1 MPLANESATARY
13 KMSSQ
18 RADGKKL
25 TPPRNDLTAS
35 VPVVVGLE
43 LQLRHA
49 QSKDPSSKNTRLCQR
64 LTRIDNGFYASRRIK
79 KLKMN
84 VNLTP
89 ELENLINEKVTSGL
103 YNSASEVVRD
113 ALRLLREQGEL
124 RRIRQDE
131 LRKEVR
137 RGIDAS
143 AQGRVKDGN
152 EAMAAIKKDLTQRKK
167 R

>member
-1 MPLANESATARY
+1 
-13 KMSSQ
+13 
-18 RADGKKL
+18 
-25 TPPRNDLTAS
+25 
-35 VPVVVGLE
+35 
-43 LQLRHA
+43 
-49 QSKDPSSKNTRLCQR
+49 
-64 LTRIDNGFYASRRIK
+64 
-79 KLKMN
+79 MN

-113 ALRLLREQGEL
+113 ALRLLREQDEL

-137 RGIDAS
+137 RGIHAS

-152 EAMAAIKKDLTQRKK
+152 EAMASIKKDLTQRKK

>member
-1 MPLANESATARY
+1 
-13 KMSSQ
+13 
-18 RADGKKL
+18 
-25 TPPRNDLTAS
+25 
-35 VPVVVGLE
+35 
-43 LQLRHA
+43 
-49 QSKDPSSKNTRLCQR
+49 
-64 LTRIDNGFYASRRIK
+64 
-79 KLKMN
+79 MN

-89 ELENLINEKVTSGL
+89 ELENLINEKVTNGF

-113 ALRLLREQGEL
+113 ALRLLREQDEL

-137 RGIDAS
+137 RGIHAS
-143 AQGRVKDGN
+143 AQGRVKNGR

>member
-1 MPLANESATARY
+1 
-13 KMSSQ
+13 
-18 RADGKKL
+18 
-25 TPPRNDLTAS
+25 
-35 VPVVVGLE
+35 
-43 LQLRHA
+43 
-49 QSKDPSSKNTRLCQR
+49 
-64 LTRIDNGFYASRRIK
+64 
-79 KLKMN
+79 MN

-113 ALRLLREQGEL
+113 ALRLLREQDEL

-137 RGIDAS
+137 RGIHAS

-152 EAMAAIKKDLTQRKK
+152 AAMAAIKKDLTQRKK

>member
-1 MPLANESATARY
+1 
-13 KMSSQ
+13 
-18 RADGKKL
+18 
-25 TPPRNDLTAS
+25 
-35 VPVVVGLE
+35 
-43 LQLRHA
+43 
-49 QSKDPSSKNTRLCQR
+49 
-64 LTRIDNGFYASRRIK
+64 
-79 KLKMN
+79 MN

-113 ALRLLREQGEL
+113 ALRLLREQDEL

-137 RGIDAS
+137 RGINAS
-143 AQGRVKDGN
+143 AQGRVKDVKA
-152 EAMAAIKKDLTQRKK
+152 AMAEIKKELTQRKK